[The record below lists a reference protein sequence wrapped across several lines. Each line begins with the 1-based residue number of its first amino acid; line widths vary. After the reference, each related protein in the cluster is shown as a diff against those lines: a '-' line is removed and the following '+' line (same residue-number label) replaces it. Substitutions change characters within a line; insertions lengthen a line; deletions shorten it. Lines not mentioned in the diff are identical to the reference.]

1 MSPDVEAFWPPVD
14 RVLVADDERATR
26 MTLVYGLEQ
35 EGFEVV
41 SVDRGDLAR
50 EVMLGDAPPQVLLL
64 DWNMPGL
71 SGPEVCRWVRSQP
84 VLESC
89 YLILVTARDS
99 TEDMLAGM
107 AAGAD
112 DFVRKPFRTPEIVA
126 RVRAGRRLAQMQ
138 ANLGARLAEL
148 EAALAEVRQ
157 LRGLIPIC
165 SHCHSI
171 RGESA
176 NWQKL
181 EAYIEQHSEAQ
192 FSHSICDACMRK
204 HYGGKG
210 GDEDPGDVNE
220 EAA

>member
-1 MSPDVEAFWPPVD
+1 MSTDVQAFWPPVD
-14 RVLVADDERATR
+14 RVLVADDDRAAR
-26 MTLVYGLEQ
+26 IALVYGLEKD
-35 EGFEVV
+35 GFFVV

-50 EVMLGDAPPQVLLL
+50 EVMLSDAPPQVLLL

-71 SGPEVCRWVRSQP
+71 TGPEVCRWVRSQP
-84 VLESC
+84 VLETC
-89 YLILVTARDS
+89 YLILITARDT

-112 DFVRKPFRTPEIVA
+112 DFVRKPFQTPEVVA
-126 RVRAGRRLAQMQ
+126 RVRAGRRLAQLQ
-138 ANLGARLAEL
+138 TNLASRLSEL
-148 EAALAEVRQ
+148 ESALAEVRQ

-171 RGESA
+171 RAESSS
-176 NWQKL
+176 WLKL

-192 FSHSICDACMRK
+192 FSHSICDTCMRK
-204 HYGGKG
+204 FYDLEPPVPRG
-210 GDEDPGDVNE
+210 PAE